1 MKISLLRVL
10 LCSMTLCL
18 CAANALA
25 DDWADDSIIT
35 TVLDPQ
41 GQTVFSLC
49 ASVNEG
55 DEYISQDN
63 TLYRIIISGKC
74 NSKNQFIYQIRPVN

>member
-55 DEYISQDN
+55 DEYKIE
-63 TLYRIIISGKC
+63 LYEGALGAPYYISGE
-74 NSKNQFIYQIRPVN
+74 